1 VGCEVNKI
9 EEEPDLLHLVSQIQA
24 APKGEG
30 VQLKFDAWVDT
41 CIREGFWRNV
51 SGFEHDVV
59 AAYQEYQEQ
68 RAELSRSKGKGRPQ
82 DDISLSQSNK
92 RKISPSKEK
101 SVVDLGSSPIKKRKL
116 ENGAT
121 STR

>member
-1 VGCEVNKI
+1 VGCEVNKV
-9 EEEPDLLHLVSQIQA
+9 EEEPDLLHLVSQIQG
-24 APKGEG
+24 APKGQG

-68 RAELSRSKGKGRPQ
+68 RAELSRSKGKGRQ

-92 RKISPSKEK
+92 RKRSPSKENA
-101 SVVDLGSSPIKKRKL
+101 VVNLGSSPIKKRKL

-121 STR
+121 SAR